1 MSRRPQ
7 SNREVGSG
15 CAQAKYPDFATSVVD
30 DSRLSAAALVV
41 ETNEPAILDN
51 ERRLASGARIKKIGG
66 RCIPRCNRRLA
77 SRAAV
82 VEIYEA
88 RIETVICI
96 NYLAKN
102 ELRRAS
108 RARVME
114 IDREDY
120 PPYSLMTLNVAAF
133 ARPMTLTPWPL
144 MFVDP
149 RTLKK

>member
-7 SNREVGSG
+7 SNRGGSG
-15 CAQAKYPDFATSVVD
+15 CAQAKKPDFATSVVD

-51 ERRLASGARIKKIGG
+51 ERRLASVARIIKIGG

-82 VEIYEA
+82 LEIYEA

-102 ELRRAS
+102 EFRRAS
-108 RARVME
+108 RASAIE
-114 IDREDY
+114 IDR
-120 PPYSLMTLNVAAF
+120 
-133 ARPMTLTPWPL
+133 
-144 MFVDP
+144 
-149 RTLKK
+149 K